1 MYKRQILTS
10 SQLAELR
17 DPAINV
23 NGITGPA
30 GAPDGSNPLVGILG
44 SLLGESAAQQKSRIE
59 EATKSAND
67 LTGMVRKK
75 KPEAAAA
82 KPAEATTKRK
92 LEEDGEEA
100 GNGKKTKL

>member
-1 MYKRQILTS
+1 M
-10 SQLAELR
+10 
-17 DPAINV
+17 

-44 SLLGESAAQQKSRIE
+44 SLLGESPAQQKSRIE

-75 KPEAAAA
+75 KPEAAKSDAS
-82 KPAEATTKRK
+82 TKRK
-92 LEEDGEEA
+92 LEEGSEKAANE
-100 GNGKKTKL
+100 KKTKL